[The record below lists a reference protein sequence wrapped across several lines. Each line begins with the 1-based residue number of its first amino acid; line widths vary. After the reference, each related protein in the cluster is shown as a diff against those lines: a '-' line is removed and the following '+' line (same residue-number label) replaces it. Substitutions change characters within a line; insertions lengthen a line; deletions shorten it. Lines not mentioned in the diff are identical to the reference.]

1 MDKNDTT
8 FGKFDTSNNTQP
20 ISETSSTISVG
31 STGSRI
37 NMNDNFNI
45 ISNATDGLRDTISSI
60 NNNHFHIEGFNEI
73 LSKLK
78 DVDQKIEGL
87 KNSQD
92 TTNSNDI
99 IQQMESAINNINTIK
114 NEIITSVSKQVQEIV
129 QTNKIQN
136 TEDYDN
142 IIQSVANSVSET
154 TNKLSQ
160 LQNTLQ
166 ETKQSVLD
174 STQQQI
180 KETNDVAQ
188 VHTQAM
194 NQATQDIKQT
204 ADSANTLSDAESRL
218 FEEVQTTLA
227 NIEQGTGATS
237 QLLDSVDELSK
248 TAVESIDN
256 QLIQSLQQFK
266 NDVKNDISSD
276 NFSENTLNNL
286 RGLVGNAK
294 SVMSA
299 ISSSLKANEDGS
311 NLSHIRATQELNI
324 KVANNVNNTLNQ
336 FASILEQQGNANSG
350 IADIV
355 KAIRQQL
362 TAFNNDF
369 KENNQ
374 SLISATNSAIQNAK
388 NAFVTAQQN
397 AIKPGTD
404 EYNSVSNAMATQSLA
419 SISFNDL
426 TTGANDA
433 LINLEYSQGKNN
445 PWYQYVTTGNLLG
458 NKTSLARGMENT
470 QREGFLASSRYSDL
484 VNNVM
489 SGNWNN
495 KQKAQGIAELA
506 KVNVSMGQ
514 SVLDTAKGMNLH
526 TGGGKNLNAEDKKVF
541 EAFTKQVDNAL
552 GNLTKT
558 INAIEDLDPE
568 NKSLKKLREEQK
580 ALLKLKQ
587 NADDAKESSSALS
600 NIFSDIASGVSK
612 LKNLLAG
619 GLSMLGLGA
628 LLSPM
633 VMLNKAI
640 GYETQEGQRRYAV
653 AMNDFSMGANLNQGR
668 INYIARDKDFE
679 YWKNT
684 NGMIKEGEFLNHYKT
699 LTQTVGGHY
708 NTDPNANMEDMAQL
722 TDNSFAWGKVFNVD
736 AGTIG
741 TFFKNTY
748 KDLGMSASEAT
759 QAMVNVGQ
767 AATSAGIPVKAYMT
781 MINNLSSNL
790 INHGVSARQVMSSM
804 NALINHS
811 HLRPEDA
818 SSMITEMA
826 GANEKMATDMNS
838 SAFFGMMAGQ
848 GGSPF
853 DLIVQGYKPYKA
865 NGRVDE
871 NYYPMMA
878 QRVMAEANLMGGI
891 GGDNALG
898 GIMYIDTL
906 MKRGFSQKNASML
919 QDAVSKGD
927 MSLVQDILK
936 KADEEKDG
944 GKQAYTE
951 AILDAKEKLKTAGD
965 QVSIFQKLETDLS
978 EAQKKLGW
986 AINEYLSGPLAKFR
1000 EGFAK
1005 ILNTLVTTVGEL
1017 MKAITDF
1024 MGKHKVGETVS
1035 DAVDTMSNH
1044 KVATG
1049 LGILGGATAAGA
1061 GVYGLKALGQKAL
1074 KSSPSVVKNIAK
1086 AGSHL
1091 GGKGAII
1098 SGGMALVA
1106 GAALVG
1112 GAGLSALV
1120 SMFTTGEAK
1129 VQTNN
1134 NAEQDLSDVQT
1145 IVDNLQNSTGYSPD
1159 SDGALQPSESNTYAK
1174 EHTGDENSYY
1184 YGTGWSED
1192 YSQIDPNL
1200 IDKKGNY
1207 NESLSNAEFINQSIA
1222 ERYGDE
1228 IENYKIANPN
1238 DVYVDANT
1246 GEATEDWE
1254 QREKN
1259 LDKTTL
1265 INNAGLIAGG
1275 TIAVPGAAALAVAK
1289 KYNLINKDRWDALNN
1304 VAKKGKWWSRFAKLG
1319 KFGGPLGAGI
1329 TLADEIINEFSDENS
1344 DNYSMGQHVAR
1355 VAFRG
1360 GGAIAG
1366 GLAGAKLGALAG
1378 SLVGP
1383 AGTIVGGFLGG
1394 TAGALIGGFA
1404 GEGLQNSSVGDAL
1417 GISDKSAIKTAHDS
1431 YAAKVKQ
1438 SASLYGDA
1446 TKSIVS
1452 SNDNRQKAAARALS
1466 EHGIKLEDLTNDQ
1479 EQYINN
1485 VYNDLKS
1492 RGLADEVAAF
1502 VAGLAAGTVADKQ
1515 KNDAEYAFNNDEIS
1529 KGKGMKKTAEVAANE
1544 WMTDEQKEQGFESLD
1559 PNELSGH
1566 DTTWSLKLGGM
1577 YLEDGGKDNNLSIEE
1592 KKQRLSLLGQIMGGT
1607 NAGSG
1612 EDKIANAIMND
1623 SDWTD
1628 IAGHLVSGPFRNGD
1642 RATIANIF
1650 QDSNLENFSDED
1662 INKAYNMAY
1671 NEVAYVSSTQNEDAI
1686 KKNME
1691 SIVSTTPNP
1700 KDVGDKMQLN
1710 KPNPPD
1716 NPHQD
1721 TQQTTSQN
1729 KDQTLESTYADA
1741 EKNIMNMQKQI
1752 GELAGLKDKELLNDR
1767 VATGQ
1772 LILDGSTALSSNG
1785 RMLSLRGLRDRFRA
1799 FSGVHDKDL
1808 FGVSLKNGAYSG
1820 DGKYLTNSGPSDIG
1834 KKMDKEQKVDFK
1846 AIKASSRYRMST
1858 EGYDGALQKMA
1869 EQYKSDH
1876 EQQEKTYAENRK
1888 RQEELNKEK
1897 QQMEM
1902 ASININNIVN
1912 NYFKNVPKPQAN
1924 NTASEEERN
1933 QAQALKEA

>member
-60 NNNHFHIEGFNEI
+60 NNNHFHVEGFNEI

-78 DVDQKIEGL
+78 DIDQKIEGL

-142 IIQSVANSVSET
+142 VIQSVANSVNET

-294 SVMSA
+294 AVMSA

-541 EAFTKQVDNAL
+541 EAFTKQVNNAL
-552 GNLTKT
+552 DNLTKT

-587 NADDAKESSSALS
+587 NADNAKESSSALS

-619 GLSMLGLGA
+619 GLSMLGRGA

-633 VMLNKAI
+633 AMLNKAI

-668 INYIARDKDFE
+668 INYVARDKDFE
-679 YWKNT
+679 YWKST

-708 NTDPNANMEDMAQL
+708 NTDPNANMEDMVQL

-804 NALINHS
+804 NALVNHS

-965 QVSIFQKLETDLS
+965 QVSIFQKLETDLA

-1074 KSSPSVVKNIAK
+1074 KSSPSVVQNIAK

-1106 GAALVG
+1106 GAALAG

-1145 IVDNLQNSTGYSPD
+1145 MVDNLQNPTGYSPD

-1228 IENYKIANPN
+1228 IDNYQITNPN
-1238 DVYVDANT
+1238 DYGVNATNGQRTSEWDKETQIYDNPEALLGTTALAGMGGLALFHQYNT
-1246 GEATEDWE
+1246 GAFSKANLNSKWTNFKGLSALKKMGSIGKKVLGPLGTIAGVTISELIGDNADKFSGTQKLARIGIQSATS
-1254 QREKN
+1254 
-1259 LDKTTL
+1259 LAGGALGGL
-1265 INNAGLIAGG
+1265 IGSAIGPMGTIAGG
-1275 TIAVPGAAALAVAK
+1275 V
-1289 KYNLINKDRWDALNN
+1289 
-1304 VAKKGKWWSRFAKLG
+1304 LG
-1319 KFGGPLGAGI
+1319 
-1329 TLADEIINEFSDENS
+1329 S
-1344 DNYSMGQHVAR
+1344 
-1355 VAFRG
+1355 
-1360 GGAIAG
+1360 
-1366 GLAGAKLGALAG
+1366 LAGDW
-1378 SLVGP
+1378 VGNK
-1383 AGTIVGGFLGG
+1383 IV
-1394 TAGALIGGFA
+1394 
-1404 GEGLQNSSVGDAL
+1404 NSSLGDSL

-1431 YAAKVKQ
+1431 YTDKVKQ

-1452 SNDNRQKAAARALS
+1452 SNDSRQKAAADALS
-1466 EHGIKLEDLTNDQ
+1466 KHGVKLEDLTNDQ
-1479 EQYINN
+1479 EQYIND

-1492 RGLADEVAAF
+1492 RGLSDEVAAF
-1502 VAGLAAGTVADKQ
+1502 VAGLATGDLNKKQ
-1515 KNDAEYAFNNDEIS
+1515 QNDAKYVEENDEVTYGNALHNYMINWKNNQVGTEGS
-1529 KGKGMKKTAEVAANE
+1529 DDYPSWE
-1544 WMTDEQKEQGFESLD
+1544 
-1559 PNELSGH
+1559 ELSNSSYLGKLRFADMAYH
-1566 DTTWSLKLGGM
+1566 GGIDDDNAETITSIFKNAGANNGNYEAYAEQLMNIEVMRDYWNNMSDSQKRAYQAQFGDFTDYPYSSQVYSILK
-1577 YLEDGGKDNNLSIEE
+1577 DGGYTAA
-1592 KKQRLSLLGQIMGGT
+1592 GQAM
-1607 NAGSG
+1607 
-1612 EDKIANAIMND
+1612 K
-1623 SDWTD
+1623 WV
-1628 IAGHLVSGPFRNGD
+1628 LK
-1642 RATIANIF
+1642 
-1650 QDSNLENFSDED
+1650 QDSELQDEILPAW
-1662 INKAYNMAY
+1662 INKDLQDRGI
-1671 NEVAYVSSTQNEDAI
+1671 TQ
-1686 KKNME
+1686 K
-1691 SIVSTTPNP
+1691 PNP
-1700 KDVGDKMQLN
+1700 EDVGDKMQLN
-1710 KPNPPD
+1710 KQNPPD

-1721 TQQTTSQN
+1721 ANTKPTTSQH

-1752 GELAGLKDKELLNDR
+1752 GELAGLQDKELLNDR

-1820 DGKYLTNSGPSDIG
+1820 DGKYLTNSGTFDIG

>member
-60 NNNHFHIEGFNEI
+60 NNNHFHVEGFNEI

-78 DVDQKIEGL
+78 DIDQKIEGL

-142 IIQSVANSVSET
+142 VIQSVANSVNET

-294 SVMSA
+294 AVMSA

-541 EAFTKQVDNAL
+541 EAFTKQVNNAL
-552 GNLTKT
+552 DNLTKT

-633 VMLNKAI
+633 AMLNKAI

-668 INYIARDKDFE
+668 INYVARDKDFE
-679 YWKNT
+679 YWKST

-708 NTDPNANMEDMAQL
+708 NTDPNANMEDMVQL

-804 NALINHS
+804 NALVNHS

-965 QVSIFQKLETDLS
+965 QVSIFQKLETDLA

-1005 ILNTLVTTVGEL
+1005 ILNTLVTTVGKL

-1074 KSSPSVVKNIAK
+1074 KSSPSVVQNIAK

-1106 GAALVG
+1106 GAALAG

-1145 IVDNLQNSTGYSPD
+1145 MVDNLQNPTGYSPD
-1159 SDGALQPSESNTYAK
+1159 SNGALQPSESNTYAK
-1174 EHTGDENSYY
+1174 EHAGDENSYY

-1228 IENYKIANPN
+1228 IDNYQITNPN
-1238 DVYVDANT
+1238 DYGVNATNGQRTSEWDKETQIYDNPEALLGTTALAGMGGLALFHQYNT
-1246 GEATEDWE
+1246 GAFSKANLNSKWTNFKGLSALKKIGSIGKKVLGPLGTIAGVTISELIGDNADKFSGTQKLARIGIQSATS
-1254 QREKN
+1254 
-1259 LDKTTL
+1259 LAGGALGGL
-1265 INNAGLIAGG
+1265 IGSAIGPMGTIAGG
-1275 TIAVPGAAALAVAK
+1275 V
-1289 KYNLINKDRWDALNN
+1289 
-1304 VAKKGKWWSRFAKLG
+1304 LG
-1319 KFGGPLGAGI
+1319 
-1329 TLADEIINEFSDENS
+1329 S
-1344 DNYSMGQHVAR
+1344 
-1355 VAFRG
+1355 
-1360 GGAIAG
+1360 
-1366 GLAGAKLGALAG
+1366 LAGDW
-1378 SLVGP
+1378 VGNK
-1383 AGTIVGGFLGG
+1383 IV
-1394 TAGALIGGFA
+1394 
-1404 GEGLQNSSVGDAL
+1404 NSSLGDSL

-1431 YAAKVKQ
+1431 YTDKVKQ

-1452 SNDNRQKAAARALS
+1452 SNDSRQKAAADALS
-1466 EHGIKLEDLTNDQ
+1466 KHGVKLEDLTNDQ
-1479 EQYINN
+1479 EQYIND

-1492 RGLADEVAAF
+1492 RGLSDEVAAF
-1502 VAGLAAGTVADKQ
+1502 VAGLATGDLNKKQ
-1515 KNDAEYAFNNDEIS
+1515 QNDAKYVEENDEVTYGNALHNYMINYKNNQVGTEGS
-1529 KGKGMKKTAEVAANE
+1529 DDYPSWE
-1544 WMTDEQKEQGFESLD
+1544 
-1559 PNELSGH
+1559 ELSNDSYLGKLRFADMAYH
-1566 DTTWSLKLGGM
+1566 GGIDDDNAETITSIFKNAGANNGNYEAYAEQLMKTEVMRDYWNNMSDSQKRAYQAQFGDFTDYTYSSQVYSILK
-1577 YLEDGGKDNNLSIEE
+1577 DGGYTAAGQAMKWAL
-1592 KKQRLSLLGQIMGGT
+1592 KQDSELQ
-1607 NAGSG
+1607 
-1612 EDKIANAIMND
+1612 DKILPA
-1623 SDWTD
+1623 W
-1628 IAGHLVSGPFRNGD
+1628 
-1642 RATIANIF
+1642 
-1650 QDSNLENFSDED
+1650 
-1662 INKAYNMAY
+1662 INKDLQDRGI
-1671 NEVAYVSSTQNEDAI
+1671 TQ
-1686 KKNME
+1686 K
-1691 SIVSTTPNP
+1691 PNP
-1700 KDVGDKMQLN
+1700 EDVGDKMQLN
-1710 KPNPPD
+1710 KQNPPD

-1721 TQQTTSQN
+1721 TNTKPTTSQH

-1752 GELAGLKDKELLNDR
+1752 GELAGLQDKELLNDR

-1820 DGKYLTNSGPSDIG
+1820 DGKYLTNSGTFDIG

>member
-60 NNNHFHIEGFNEI
+60 NNNHFHVEGFNEI

-78 DVDQKIEGL
+78 DIDQKIEGL

-142 IIQSVANSVSET
+142 IIQSVANSVNET

-294 SVMSA
+294 AVMSA

-388 NAFVTAQQN
+388 NAFVTSQQN

-541 EAFTKQVDNAL
+541 EAFTKQVNNAL
-552 GNLTKT
+552 DNLTKT

-633 VMLNKAI
+633 AMLNKAI

-668 INYIARDKDFE
+668 INYVARDKDFE
-679 YWKNT
+679 YWKST

-708 NTDPNANMEDMAQL
+708 NTDPNANMEDMVQL

-804 NALINHS
+804 NALVNHS

-965 QVSIFQKLETDLS
+965 QVSIFQKLETDLA

-1005 ILNTLVTTVGEL
+1005 ILNTLVTTVGKL

-1074 KSSPSVVKNIAK
+1074 KSSPSVVQNIAK

-1106 GAALVG
+1106 GAALAG

-1145 IVDNLQNSTGYSPD
+1145 MVDNLQNPTGYSPD

-1174 EHTGDENSYY
+1174 EHAGDENSYY

-1228 IENYKIANPN
+1228 IDNYQITNPN
-1238 DVYVDANT
+1238 DYGVNATNGQRTSEWDKETQIYDNPEALLGTTALAGMGGLALFHQYNT
-1246 GEATEDWE
+1246 GAFSKANLNSKWTNFKGLSALKKMGSIGKKVLGPLGTIAGVTISELIGDNADKFSGTQKLARIGIQSATS
-1254 QREKN
+1254 
-1259 LDKTTL
+1259 LAGGALGGL
-1265 INNAGLIAGG
+1265 IGSAIGPMGTIAGG
-1275 TIAVPGAAALAVAK
+1275 V
-1289 KYNLINKDRWDALNN
+1289 
-1304 VAKKGKWWSRFAKLG
+1304 LG
-1319 KFGGPLGAGI
+1319 
-1329 TLADEIINEFSDENS
+1329 S
-1344 DNYSMGQHVAR
+1344 
-1355 VAFRG
+1355 
-1360 GGAIAG
+1360 
-1366 GLAGAKLGALAG
+1366 LAGDW
-1378 SLVGP
+1378 VGNK
-1383 AGTIVGGFLGG
+1383 IV
-1394 TAGALIGGFA
+1394 
-1404 GEGLQNSSVGDAL
+1404 NSSLGDSL

-1431 YAAKVKQ
+1431 YTDKVKQ

-1452 SNDNRQKAAARALS
+1452 SNDSRQKAAADALS
-1466 EHGIKLEDLTNDQ
+1466 KHGVKLEDLTNDQ
-1479 EQYINN
+1479 EQYIND

-1492 RGLADEVAAF
+1492 RGLSDEVAAF
-1502 VAGLAAGTVADKQ
+1502 VAGLATGDLNKKQ
-1515 KNDAEYAFNNDEIS
+1515 QNDAKYVEENDEVTYGNALHNYMINYKNNQVGTEGS
-1529 KGKGMKKTAEVAANE
+1529 DDYPSWE
-1544 WMTDEQKEQGFESLD
+1544 
-1559 PNELSGH
+1559 ELSNDSYLGKLRFADMAYH
-1566 DTTWSLKLGGM
+1566 GGIDDDNAETITSIFKNAGANNGNYEAYAEQLMKTEVMRDYWNNMSDSQKRAYQAQFGDFTDYTYSSQVYSILK
-1577 YLEDGGKDNNLSIEE
+1577 DGGYTAAGQAMKWAL
-1592 KKQRLSLLGQIMGGT
+1592 KQDSELQ
-1607 NAGSG
+1607 
-1612 EDKIANAIMND
+1612 DKILPA
-1623 SDWTD
+1623 W
-1628 IAGHLVSGPFRNGD
+1628 
-1642 RATIANIF
+1642 
-1650 QDSNLENFSDED
+1650 
-1662 INKAYNMAY
+1662 INKDLQDRGI
-1671 NEVAYVSSTQNEDAI
+1671 TQ
-1686 KKNME
+1686 K
-1691 SIVSTTPNP
+1691 PNP
-1700 KDVGDKMQLN
+1700 EDVGDKMQLN
-1710 KPNPPD
+1710 KQNPPD

-1721 TQQTTSQN
+1721 ANTKPTTSQH

-1752 GELAGLKDKELLNDR
+1752 GELAGLQDKELLNDR

-1820 DGKYLTNSGPSDIG
+1820 DGKYLTNSGTFDIG

>member
-8 FGKFDTSNNTQP
+8 FGKFDTSNTQP

-60 NNNHFHIEGFNEI
+60 NNNHFHVEGFNEI

-142 IIQSVANSVSET
+142 IIQSVANSVNET

-633 VMLNKAI
+633 AMLNKAI

-668 INYIARDKDFE
+668 INYVARDKDFE

-722 TDNSFAWGKVFNVD
+722 TDNSFAWGKVLNVD

-804 NALINHS
+804 NALVNHS

-965 QVSIFQKLETDLS
+965 QVSIFQKLETDLA

-1106 GAALVG
+1106 GAALAG

-1145 IVDNLQNSTGYSPD
+1145 IVDNLQNPTGYSPD

-1174 EHTGDENSYY
+1174 EHAGDENSYY

-1228 IENYKIANPN
+1228 IDNYQITNPN
-1238 DVYVDANT
+1238 DYGVNATNGQRTSEWDKRLANWDKETQIYNNPEALLGTTALAGMGGLALFHQYNT
-1246 GEATEDWE
+1246 GAFSKANLNSKWTNFKGLSALKKIGSIGKKVLGPLGIVAGTTISELIGDNADKFSGTQKLARIGIQSATS
-1254 QREKN
+1254 
-1259 LDKTTL
+1259 LAGGALGGL
-1265 INNAGLIAGG
+1265 IGSAIGPMGTIAGG
-1275 TIAVPGAAALAVAK
+1275 V
-1289 KYNLINKDRWDALNN
+1289 
-1304 VAKKGKWWSRFAKLG
+1304 LG
-1319 KFGGPLGAGI
+1319 
-1329 TLADEIINEFSDENS
+1329 S
-1344 DNYSMGQHVAR
+1344 
-1355 VAFRG
+1355 
-1360 GGAIAG
+1360 
-1366 GLAGAKLGALAG
+1366 LAGDW
-1378 SLVGP
+1378 VGNK
-1383 AGTIVGGFLGG
+1383 IV
-1394 TAGALIGGFA
+1394 
-1404 GEGLQNSSVGDAL
+1404 NSSLGDSL

-1431 YAAKVKQ
+1431 YTDKVKQ

-1452 SNDNRQKAAARALS
+1452 SNDSRQKAAADALS
-1466 EHGIKLEDLTNDQ
+1466 KHGVKLEDLTNDQ
-1479 EQYINN
+1479 EQYIND

-1502 VAGLAAGTVADKQ
+1502 VAGLATGDLNKKQ
-1515 KNDAEYAFNNDEIS
+1515 QNDAKYVEEHDEVTYGNALHNYMINYKNNQVGTEGSDDYPSWE
-1529 KGKGMKKTAEVAANE
+1529 
-1544 WMTDEQKEQGFESLD
+1544 
-1559 PNELSGH
+1559 ELSNDSYLGKLRFADMAYH
-1566 DTTWSLKLGGM
+1566 GGIDDDNAETITSIFKNAGANKGNYEAYAEQLMKTEVMRDYWNNMSDSQKRAYQAQFGDFTDYMYSSQVYSILK
-1577 YLEDGGKDNNLSIEE
+1577 DGGYTAAGQAMKWAL
-1592 KKQRLSLLGQIMGGT
+1592 KQDSELQ
-1607 NAGSG
+1607 
-1612 EDKIANAIMND
+1612 DKILPA
-1623 SDWTD
+1623 W
-1628 IAGHLVSGPFRNGD
+1628 
-1642 RATIANIF
+1642 
-1650 QDSNLENFSDED
+1650 
-1662 INKAYNMAY
+1662 INKDLQDRGI
-1671 NEVAYVSSTQNEDAI
+1671 TQ
-1686 KKNME
+1686 K
-1691 SIVSTTPNP
+1691 PNP
-1700 KDVGDKMQLN
+1700 EDVGDKMQLN

-1721 TQQTTSQN
+1721 TNTKPTTSQH

-1820 DGKYLTNSGPSDIG
+1820 DGKYLTNSGTFDIG

>member
-60 NNNHFHIEGFNEI
+60 NNNHFHVEGFNEI

-78 DVDQKIEGL
+78 DIDQKIEGL

-142 IIQSVANSVSET
+142 VIQSVANSVNET

-294 SVMSA
+294 AVMSA

-541 EAFTKQVDNAL
+541 EAFTKQVNNAL
-552 GNLTKT
+552 DNLTKT

-633 VMLNKAI
+633 AMLNKAI

-668 INYIARDKDFE
+668 INYVARDKDFE
-679 YWKNT
+679 YWKST

-708 NTDPNANMEDMAQL
+708 NTDPNANMEDMVQL

-804 NALINHS
+804 NALVNHS

-965 QVSIFQKLETDLS
+965 QVSIFQKLETDLA

-1005 ILNTLVTTVGEL
+1005 ILNTLVTTVGKL

-1074 KSSPSVVKNIAK
+1074 KSSPSVVQNIAK

-1106 GAALVG
+1106 GAALAG

-1145 IVDNLQNSTGYSPD
+1145 MVDNLQNPTGYSPD
-1159 SDGALQPSESNTYAK
+1159 SNGALQPSESNTYAK
-1174 EHTGDENSYY
+1174 EHAGDENSYY

-1228 IENYKIANPN
+1228 IDNYQITNPN
-1238 DVYVDANT
+1238 DYGVNATNGQRTSEWDKETQIYDNPEALLGTTALAGMGGLALFHQYNT
-1246 GEATEDWE
+1246 GAFSKANLNSKWTNFKGLSALKKIGSIGKKVLGPLGTIAGVTISELIGDNADKFSGTQKLARIGIQSATS
-1254 QREKN
+1254 
-1259 LDKTTL
+1259 LAGGALGGL
-1265 INNAGLIAGG
+1265 IGSAIGPMGTIAGG
-1275 TIAVPGAAALAVAK
+1275 V
-1289 KYNLINKDRWDALNN
+1289 
-1304 VAKKGKWWSRFAKLG
+1304 LG
-1319 KFGGPLGAGI
+1319 
-1329 TLADEIINEFSDENS
+1329 S
-1344 DNYSMGQHVAR
+1344 
-1355 VAFRG
+1355 
-1360 GGAIAG
+1360 
-1366 GLAGAKLGALAG
+1366 LAGDW
-1378 SLVGP
+1378 VGNK
-1383 AGTIVGGFLGG
+1383 IV
-1394 TAGALIGGFA
+1394 
-1404 GEGLQNSSVGDAL
+1404 NSSLGDSL

-1431 YAAKVKQ
+1431 YTDKVKQ

-1452 SNDNRQKAAARALS
+1452 SNDSRQKAAADALS
-1466 EHGIKLEDLTNDQ
+1466 KHGVKLEDLTNDQ
-1479 EQYINN
+1479 EQYIND

-1492 RGLADEVAAF
+1492 RGLSDEVAAF
-1502 VAGLAAGTVADKQ
+1502 VAGLATGDLNKKQ
-1515 KNDAEYAFNNDEIS
+1515 QNDAKYVEENDEVTYGNALHNYMINYKNNQVGTEGS
-1529 KGKGMKKTAEVAANE
+1529 DDYPSWE
-1544 WMTDEQKEQGFESLD
+1544 
-1559 PNELSGH
+1559 ELSNDSYLGKLRFADMAYH
-1566 DTTWSLKLGGM
+1566 GGIDDDNAETITSIFKNAGANNGNYEAYAEQLMKTEVMRDYWNNMSDSQKRAYQAQFGDFTDYTYSSQVYSILK
-1577 YLEDGGKDNNLSIEE
+1577 DGGYTAAGQAMKWAL
-1592 KKQRLSLLGQIMGGT
+1592 KQDSELQ
-1607 NAGSG
+1607 
-1612 EDKIANAIMND
+1612 DKILPA
-1623 SDWTD
+1623 W
-1628 IAGHLVSGPFRNGD
+1628 
-1642 RATIANIF
+1642 
-1650 QDSNLENFSDED
+1650 
-1662 INKAYNMAY
+1662 INKDLQDRGI
-1671 NEVAYVSSTQNEDAI
+1671 TQ
-1686 KKNME
+1686 K
-1691 SIVSTTPNP
+1691 PNP
-1700 KDVGDKMQLN
+1700 EDVGDKMQLN
-1710 KPNPPD
+1710 KQNPPD

-1721 TQQTTSQN
+1721 TNTKPTTSQH

-1820 DGKYLTNSGPSDIG
+1820 DGKYLTNSGTFDIG

>member
-60 NNNHFHIEGFNEI
+60 NNNHFHVEGFNEI

-78 DVDQKIEGL
+78 DIDQKIEGL

-142 IIQSVANSVSET
+142 IIQSVANSVNET

-204 ADSANTLSDAESRL
+204 ANSANTLSDAESRL

-294 SVMSA
+294 AVMSA

-541 EAFTKQVDNAL
+541 EAFTKQVNNAL
-552 GNLTKT
+552 DNLTKT

-587 NADDAKESSSALS
+587 NADNAKESSSALS

-633 VMLNKAI
+633 AMLNKAI

-668 INYIARDKDFE
+668 INYVARDKDFE
-679 YWKNT
+679 YWKST

-708 NTDPNANMEDMAQL
+708 NTDPNANMEDMVQL

-804 NALINHS
+804 NALVNHS

-1005 ILNTLVTTVGEL
+1005 ILNTLVTTVGKL

-1074 KSSPSVVKNIAK
+1074 KSSPSVVQNIAK

-1106 GAALVG
+1106 GAALAG

-1145 IVDNLQNSTGYSPD
+1145 MVDNLQNPTGYSPD

-1174 EHTGDENSYY
+1174 EHAGDENSYY

-1222 ERYGDE
+1222 EQYGDE
-1228 IENYKIANPN
+1228 IDNYQITNPN
-1238 DVYVDANT
+1238 DYGVNATNGQRTSEWDKETQIYNNPEALLGTTALAGMGGLALFHQYNT
-1246 GEATEDWE
+1246 GAFSKANLNSKWTNFKGLSALKKMGSIGKKVLGPLGTIAGVTISELIGDNADKFSGTQKLARIGIQSATS
-1254 QREKN
+1254 
-1259 LDKTTL
+1259 LAGGALGGL
-1265 INNAGLIAGG
+1265 IGSAIGPMGTIAGG
-1275 TIAVPGAAALAVAK
+1275 V
-1289 KYNLINKDRWDALNN
+1289 
-1304 VAKKGKWWSRFAKLG
+1304 LG
-1319 KFGGPLGAGI
+1319 
-1329 TLADEIINEFSDENS
+1329 S
-1344 DNYSMGQHVAR
+1344 
-1355 VAFRG
+1355 
-1360 GGAIAG
+1360 
-1366 GLAGAKLGALAG
+1366 LAGDW
-1378 SLVGP
+1378 VGNK
-1383 AGTIVGGFLGG
+1383 IV
-1394 TAGALIGGFA
+1394 
-1404 GEGLQNSSVGDAL
+1404 NSSLGDSL

-1431 YAAKVKQ
+1431 YTDKVKQ

-1452 SNDNRQKAAARALS
+1452 SNDSRQKAAADALS
-1466 EHGIKLEDLTNDQ
+1466 KHGVKLEDLTNDQ
-1479 EQYINN
+1479 EQYIND

-1492 RGLADEVAAF
+1492 RGLSDEVAAF
-1502 VAGLAAGTVADKQ
+1502 VAGLATGDLNKKQ
-1515 KNDAEYAFNNDEIS
+1515 QNDAKYVEENDEVTYGNALHNYMINYKNNQVGTEGS
-1529 KGKGMKKTAEVAANE
+1529 DDYPSWE
-1544 WMTDEQKEQGFESLD
+1544 
-1559 PNELSGH
+1559 ELSNDSYLGKLRFADMAYH
-1566 DTTWSLKLGGM
+1566 GGIDDDNAETITSIFKNAGANNGNYEAYAEQLMNIEVMRDYWNNMSDSQKRAYQAQFGDFTDYPYSSQVYSILK
-1577 YLEDGGKDNNLSIEE
+1577 DGGYTAA
-1592 KKQRLSLLGQIMGGT
+1592 GQAM
-1607 NAGSG
+1607 
-1612 EDKIANAIMND
+1612 K
-1623 SDWTD
+1623 WV
-1628 IAGHLVSGPFRNGD
+1628 LK
-1642 RATIANIF
+1642 
-1650 QDSNLENFSDED
+1650 QDSELQDEILPAW
-1662 INKAYNMAY
+1662 INKDLQDRGI
-1671 NEVAYVSSTQNEDAI
+1671 TQ
-1686 KKNME
+1686 K
-1691 SIVSTTPNP
+1691 PNP
-1700 KDVGDKMQLN
+1700 EDVGDKMQLN
-1710 KPNPPD
+1710 KQNPPD

-1721 TQQTTSQN
+1721 ANTKPTTSQH

-1752 GELAGLKDKELLNDR
+1752 GELAGLQDKELLNDR

-1820 DGKYLTNSGPSDIG
+1820 DGKYLTNSGTFDIG

>member
-1 MDKNDTT
+1 
-8 FGKFDTSNNTQP
+8 
-20 ISETSSTISVG
+20 
-31 STGSRI
+31 
-37 NMNDNFNI
+37 
-45 ISNATDGLRDTISSI
+45 
-60 NNNHFHIEGFNEI
+60 
-73 LSKLK
+73 
-78 DVDQKIEGL
+78 
-87 KNSQD
+87 
-92 TTNSNDI
+92 
-99 IQQMESAINNINTIK
+99 
-114 NEIITSVSKQVQEIV
+114 
-129 QTNKIQN
+129 
-136 TEDYDN
+136 
-142 IIQSVANSVSET
+142 
-154 TNKLSQ
+154 
-160 LQNTLQ
+160 
-166 ETKQSVLD
+166 
-174 STQQQI
+174 
-180 KETNDVAQ
+180 
-188 VHTQAM
+188 
-194 NQATQDIKQT
+194 
-204 ADSANTLSDAESRL
+204 
-218 FEEVQTTLA
+218 
-227 NIEQGTGATS
+227 
-237 QLLDSVDELSK
+237 
-248 TAVESIDN
+248 
-256 QLIQSLQQFK
+256 
-266 NDVKNDISSD
+266 
-276 NFSENTLNNL
+276 
-286 RGLVGNAK
+286 
-294 SVMSA
+294 
-299 ISSSLKANEDGS
+299 
-311 NLSHIRATQELNI
+311 
-324 KVANNVNNTLNQ
+324 
-336 FASILEQQGNANSG
+336 
-350 IADIV
+350 
-355 KAIRQQL
+355 
-362 TAFNNDF
+362 
-369 KENNQ
+369 
-374 SLISATNSAIQNAK
+374 
-388 NAFVTAQQN
+388 
-397 AIKPGTD
+397 
-404 EYNSVSNAMATQSLA
+404 MATQSLA

-541 EAFTKQVDNAL
+541 EAFTKQVNNAL
-552 GNLTKT
+552 DNLTKT

-633 VMLNKAI
+633 AMLNKAI

-668 INYIARDKDFE
+668 INYVARDKDFE
-679 YWKNT
+679 YWKST

-804 NALINHS
+804 NALVNHS

-965 QVSIFQKLETDLS
+965 QVSIFQKLETDLA

-1005 ILNTLVTTVGEL
+1005 ILNTLVTTVGKL

-1061 GVYGLKALGQKAL
+1061 GVYGLKALGKKAL
-1074 KSSPSVVKNIAK
+1074 KSSPSVIQNIAK

-1106 GAALVG
+1106 GAALAG

-1145 IVDNLQNSTGYSPD
+1145 MVDNLQNPTGYSPD

-1228 IENYKIANPN
+1228 IDNYQITNPN
-1238 DVYVDANT
+1238 DYGVNATNGQRTSEWDERLANWDKETKIYDNPEALLGTTALAGMGGLALFHQYNT
-1246 GEATEDWE
+1246 GAFSKANLNSKWTNFKGLSALKKIGSIGKKGLGPLGTIAGVTISELIGDNADKFSGTQKLARIGIQSATS
-1254 QREKN
+1254 
-1259 LDKTTL
+1259 LAGGALGGL
-1265 INNAGLIAGG
+1265 IGSAIGPMGTIAGG
-1275 TIAVPGAAALAVAK
+1275 V
-1289 KYNLINKDRWDALNN
+1289 
-1304 VAKKGKWWSRFAKLG
+1304 LG
-1319 KFGGPLGAGI
+1319 
-1329 TLADEIINEFSDENS
+1329 S
-1344 DNYSMGQHVAR
+1344 
-1355 VAFRG
+1355 
-1360 GGAIAG
+1360 
-1366 GLAGAKLGALAG
+1366 LAGDW
-1378 SLVGP
+1378 VGNK
-1383 AGTIVGGFLGG
+1383 IV
-1394 TAGALIGGFA
+1394 
-1404 GEGLQNSSVGDAL
+1404 NSSLGDSL

-1431 YAAKVKQ
+1431 YTDKVKQ

-1452 SNDNRQKAAARALS
+1452 SNDSRQKAAADALS
-1466 EHGIKLEDLTNDQ
+1466 KHGVKLEDLTNDQ
-1479 EQYINN
+1479 EQYIND

-1492 RGLADEVAAF
+1492 RGLSDEVAAF
-1502 VAGLAAGTVADKQ
+1502 VAGLATGDLNKKQ
-1515 KNDAEYAFNNDEIS
+1515 QNDAKYVEEHDEVTYGNALHNYMINYKNNQVGTEGSDDYPSWE
-1529 KGKGMKKTAEVAANE
+1529 
-1544 WMTDEQKEQGFESLD
+1544 
-1559 PNELSGH
+1559 ELSNDSYLGKLRFADMAYH
-1566 DTTWSLKLGGM
+1566 GGIDDDNAETITSIFKNAGANKGNYEAYAEQLMKTEVMRDYWNNMSDSQKRAYQAQFGDFTDYMYSSQVYSILK
-1577 YLEDGGKDNNLSIEE
+1577 DGGYTAAGQAMKWAL
-1592 KKQRLSLLGQIMGGT
+1592 KQDSELQ
-1607 NAGSG
+1607 
-1612 EDKIANAIMND
+1612 DKILPA
-1623 SDWTD
+1623 W
-1628 IAGHLVSGPFRNGD
+1628 
-1642 RATIANIF
+1642 
-1650 QDSNLENFSDED
+1650 
-1662 INKAYNMAY
+1662 INKDLQDRGI
-1671 NEVAYVSSTQNEDAI
+1671 TQ
-1686 KKNME
+1686 K
-1691 SIVSTTPNP
+1691 PNP
-1700 KDVGDKMQLN
+1700 EDVGDKMQLN

-1721 TQQTTSQN
+1721 TNTKPTTSQH

-1820 DGKYLTNSGPSDIG
+1820 DGKYLTNSGTFDIG

>member
-60 NNNHFHIEGFNEI
+60 NNNHFHVEGFNEI

-78 DVDQKIEGL
+78 DIDQKIEGL

-99 IQQMESAINNINTIK
+99 MQQMESAINNINTIK

-142 IIQSVANSVSET
+142 IIQSVANSVNET

-266 NDVKNDISSD
+266 NDVKNDVSSD

-294 SVMSA
+294 AVMSA

-388 NAFVTAQQN
+388 NAFVTSQQN

-458 NKTSLARGMENT
+458 NKTSLARGMENA

-541 EAFTKQVDNAL
+541 EAFTKQVNNAL
-552 GNLTKT
+552 DNLTKT

-587 NADDAKESSSALS
+587 NADNAKESSSALS

-633 VMLNKAI
+633 AMLNKAI

-668 INYIARDKDFE
+668 INYVARDKDFE
-679 YWKNT
+679 YWKST

-708 NTDPNANMEDMAQL
+708 NTDPNANMEDMVQL

-804 NALINHS
+804 NALVNHS

-965 QVSIFQKLETDLS
+965 QVSIFQKLETDLA

-1061 GVYGLKALGQKAL
+1061 GVYGLKALGKKAL
-1074 KSSPSVVKNIAK
+1074 KSSPSVVQNIAK

-1106 GAALVG
+1106 GAALAG

-1145 IVDNLQNSTGYSPD
+1145 MVDNLQNPTGYSPD

-1228 IENYKIANPN
+1228 IDNYQITNPN
-1238 DVYVDANT
+1238 DYGVNATNGQRTSEWDKETKIYDNPEALLGTTALAGMGGLALFHQYNT
-1246 GEATEDWE
+1246 GAFSKANLNSKWTNFKGLSALKKMGSIGKKVLGPLGTIAGVTISELIGDNADKFSGTQKLARIGIQSATS
-1254 QREKN
+1254 
-1259 LDKTTL
+1259 LAGGALGGL
-1265 INNAGLIAGG
+1265 IGSAIGPMGTIAGG
-1275 TIAVPGAAALAVAK
+1275 V
-1289 KYNLINKDRWDALNN
+1289 
-1304 VAKKGKWWSRFAKLG
+1304 LG
-1319 KFGGPLGAGI
+1319 
-1329 TLADEIINEFSDENS
+1329 S
-1344 DNYSMGQHVAR
+1344 
-1355 VAFRG
+1355 
-1360 GGAIAG
+1360 
-1366 GLAGAKLGALAG
+1366 LAGDW
-1378 SLVGP
+1378 VGNK
-1383 AGTIVGGFLGG
+1383 IV
-1394 TAGALIGGFA
+1394 
-1404 GEGLQNSSVGDAL
+1404 NSSLGDSL

-1431 YAAKVKQ
+1431 YTDKVKQ

-1452 SNDNRQKAAARALS
+1452 SNDSRQKAAADALS
-1466 EHGIKLEDLTNDQ
+1466 KHGVKLEDLTNDQ
-1479 EQYINN
+1479 EQYIND

-1492 RGLADEVAAF
+1492 RGLSDEVAAF
-1502 VAGLAAGTVADKQ
+1502 VAGLATGDLNKKQ
-1515 KNDAEYAFNNDEIS
+1515 QNDAKYVEENDEVTYGNALHNYMINYKNNQVGTEGS
-1529 KGKGMKKTAEVAANE
+1529 DDYPSWE
-1544 WMTDEQKEQGFESLD
+1544 
-1559 PNELSGH
+1559 ELSNDSYLGKLRFADMAYH
-1566 DTTWSLKLGGM
+1566 GGIDDDNAETITSIFKNAGANNGNYEAYAEQLMKTEVMRDYWNNMSDSQKRAYQAQFGDFTDYTYSSQVYSILK
-1577 YLEDGGKDNNLSIEE
+1577 DGGYTAAGQAMKWAL
-1592 KKQRLSLLGQIMGGT
+1592 KQDSELQ
-1607 NAGSG
+1607 
-1612 EDKIANAIMND
+1612 DKILPA
-1623 SDWTD
+1623 W
-1628 IAGHLVSGPFRNGD
+1628 
-1642 RATIANIF
+1642 
-1650 QDSNLENFSDED
+1650 
-1662 INKAYNMAY
+1662 INKDLQDRGI
-1671 NEVAYVSSTQNEDAI
+1671 TQ
-1686 KKNME
+1686 K
-1691 SIVSTTPNP
+1691 PNP
-1700 KDVGDKMQLN
+1700 EDVGDKMQLN
-1710 KPNPPD
+1710 KQNPPD

-1721 TQQTTSQN
+1721 ANTKPTTSQH

-1820 DGKYLTNSGPSDIG
+1820 DGKYLTNSGTFDIG

>member
-60 NNNHFHIEGFNEI
+60 NNNHFHVEGFNEI
-73 LSKLK
+73 LLKLK

-142 IIQSVANSVSET
+142 IIQSVANSVNET

-294 SVMSA
+294 AVMSA

-541 EAFTKQVDNAL
+541 EAFTKQVNNAL
-552 GNLTKT
+552 DNLTKT

-633 VMLNKAI
+633 AMLNKAI

-679 YWKNT
+679 YWKST

-708 NTDPNANMEDMAQL
+708 NTDPNANMEDMVQL
-722 TDNSFAWGKVFNVD
+722 TDNSFAWGKVLNVD

-804 NALINHS
+804 NALVNHS

-965 QVSIFQKLETDLS
+965 QVSIFQKLETDLA

-1074 KSSPSVVKNIAK
+1074 KSSPSVVQNIAK

-1106 GAALVG
+1106 GAALAG

-1145 IVDNLQNSTGYSPD
+1145 TVDNLQNPTGYSPD

-1228 IENYKIANPN
+1228 IDNYQITNPN
-1238 DVYVDANT
+1238 DYGVNVTNGQRTSEWDERLANWDKETRIYDNPEALLGTTALAGMGGLALFHQYNT
-1246 GEATEDWE
+1246 GAFSKANLNSKWTNFKGLSALKKIGSIGKKVLGPLGTVAGVTISELIGDNADKFSGTQKLARIGIQSATS
-1254 QREKN
+1254 
-1259 LDKTTL
+1259 LAGGALGGL
-1265 INNAGLIAGG
+1265 IGSAIGPMGTIAGG
-1275 TIAVPGAAALAVAK
+1275 V
-1289 KYNLINKDRWDALNN
+1289 
-1304 VAKKGKWWSRFAKLG
+1304 LG
-1319 KFGGPLGAGI
+1319 
-1329 TLADEIINEFSDENS
+1329 S
-1344 DNYSMGQHVAR
+1344 
-1355 VAFRG
+1355 
-1360 GGAIAG
+1360 
-1366 GLAGAKLGALAG
+1366 LAGDW
-1378 SLVGP
+1378 VGNK
-1383 AGTIVGGFLGG
+1383 IV
-1394 TAGALIGGFA
+1394 
-1404 GEGLQNSSVGDAL
+1404 NSSLGDSL

-1431 YAAKVKQ
+1431 YTDKVKQ

-1452 SNDNRQKAAARALS
+1452 SNDSRQKAAADALS
-1466 EHGIKLEDLTNDQ
+1466 KHGVKLEDLTNDQ
-1479 EQYINN
+1479 ERYIND

-1492 RGLADEVAAF
+1492 RGLSDEVAAF
-1502 VAGLAAGTVADKQ
+1502 VAGLATGDLNKKQ
-1515 KNDAEYAFNNDEIS
+1515 QNDAKYVEEHDEVTYGNALHNYMINYKNNQVGTEGSDDYPSWE
-1529 KGKGMKKTAEVAANE
+1529 
-1544 WMTDEQKEQGFESLD
+1544 
-1559 PNELSGH
+1559 ELSNDSYLGKLRFADMAYH
-1566 DTTWSLKLGGM
+1566 GGIDDDNAETITSIFKNAGANKGNYEAYAEQLMKTEVMRDYWNNMSDSQKRAYQAQFGDFTDYMYSSQVYSILK
-1577 YLEDGGKDNNLSIEE
+1577 DGGYTAAGQAMKWAL
-1592 KKQRLSLLGQIMGGT
+1592 KQDSELQ
-1607 NAGSG
+1607 
-1612 EDKIANAIMND
+1612 DKILPA
-1623 SDWTD
+1623 W
-1628 IAGHLVSGPFRNGD
+1628 
-1642 RATIANIF
+1642 
-1650 QDSNLENFSDED
+1650 
-1662 INKAYNMAY
+1662 INKDLQDRGI
-1671 NEVAYVSSTQNEDAI
+1671 TQ
-1686 KKNME
+1686 K
-1691 SIVSTTPNP
+1691 PNP
-1700 KDVGDKMQLN
+1700 EDVGDKMQLN

-1721 TQQTTSQN
+1721 TNMKPTTSQH

-1820 DGKYLTNSGPSDIG
+1820 DGKYLTNSGTFDIG

>member
-8 FGKFDTSNNTQP
+8 FGKFDTSNTQP

-60 NNNHFHIEGFNEI
+60 NNNHFHVEGFNEI

-142 IIQSVANSVSET
+142 IIQSVANSVNET

-299 ISSSLKANEDGS
+299 ISSSSKANEDGS

-633 VMLNKAI
+633 AMLNKAI

-722 TDNSFAWGKVFNVD
+722 TENSFAWGKVLNVD

-804 NALINHS
+804 NALVNHS

-965 QVSIFQKLETDLS
+965 QVSIFQKLETDLA

-1106 GAALVG
+1106 GAALAG

-1145 IVDNLQNSTGYSPD
+1145 IVDNLQNPTGYSPD

-1174 EHTGDENSYY
+1174 EHAGDENSYY

-1228 IENYKIANPN
+1228 IDNYQITNPN
-1238 DVYVDANT
+1238 DYGVNVTNGQRTSEWDKRLADLDKETQRYNNPVALLGTTALAGMGGLALFHQYNT
-1246 GEATEDWE
+1246 GAFSKANLNSKWTNFKGLSALKKIGSIGKKVLGPLGIVAGTTISELIGDNADKFSGTQKLARIGIQSATS
-1254 QREKN
+1254 
-1259 LDKTTL
+1259 LAGGALGGL
-1265 INNAGLIAGG
+1265 IGSAIGPMGTIAGG
-1275 TIAVPGAAALAVAK
+1275 V
-1289 KYNLINKDRWDALNN
+1289 
-1304 VAKKGKWWSRFAKLG
+1304 LG
-1319 KFGGPLGAGI
+1319 
-1329 TLADEIINEFSDENS
+1329 S
-1344 DNYSMGQHVAR
+1344 
-1355 VAFRG
+1355 
-1360 GGAIAG
+1360 
-1366 GLAGAKLGALAG
+1366 LAGDW
-1378 SLVGP
+1378 VGNK
-1383 AGTIVGGFLGG
+1383 IV
-1394 TAGALIGGFA
+1394 
-1404 GEGLQNSSVGDAL
+1404 NSSLGDSL

-1431 YAAKVKQ
+1431 YTDKVKQ

-1452 SNDNRQKAAARALS
+1452 SNDNRQKAAADALS
-1466 EHGIKLEDLTNDQ
+1466 KHGVKLEDLTNDQ
-1479 EQYINN
+1479 EKYIND

-1502 VAGLAAGTVADKQ
+1502 VAGLATGTVADKQ

-1628 IAGHLVSGPFRNGD
+1628 IVGHLVSGPFRNGD

-1691 SIVSTTPNP
+1691 SVVSTTPNP

-1721 TQQTTSQN
+1721 TNTKPTTSQH

-1820 DGKYLTNSGPSDIG
+1820 DGKYLTNSGTFDIG

>member
-60 NNNHFHIEGFNEI
+60 NNNHFHVEGFNEI

-142 IIQSVANSVSET
+142 VIQSVANSVNET

-294 SVMSA
+294 AVMSA

-541 EAFTKQVDNAL
+541 EAFTKQVNNAL
-552 GNLTKT
+552 DNLTKT

-587 NADDAKESSSALS
+587 NADNAKESSSALS

-633 VMLNKAI
+633 AMLNKAI

-668 INYIARDKDFE
+668 INYVARDKDFE
-679 YWKNT
+679 YWKST

-708 NTDPNANMEDMAQL
+708 NTDPNANMEDMVQL

-804 NALINHS
+804 NALVNHS

-965 QVSIFQKLETDLS
+965 QVSIFQKLETDLA

-1005 ILNTLVTTVGEL
+1005 ILNTLVTTVGKL

-1074 KSSPSVVKNIAK
+1074 KSSPSVVQNIAK

-1106 GAALVG
+1106 GAALAG

-1145 IVDNLQNSTGYSPD
+1145 MVDNLQNPTGYSPD
-1159 SDGALQPSESNTYAK
+1159 SDGTLQPSESNTYAK
-1174 EHTGDENSYY
+1174 EHAGDENSYY

-1228 IENYKIANPN
+1228 IDNYQITNPN
-1238 DVYVDANT
+1238 DYGVNATNGQRTSEWDERLANWDKETKIYDNPEALLGTTALAGMGGLALFHQYNT
-1246 GEATEDWE
+1246 GAFSKANLNSKWTNFKGLSALKKMGSIGKKVLGPLGTIAGVTISELIGDNADKFSGTQKLARIGIQSATS
-1254 QREKN
+1254 
-1259 LDKTTL
+1259 LAGGALGGL
-1265 INNAGLIAGG
+1265 IGSAIGPMGTIAGG
-1275 TIAVPGAAALAVAK
+1275 V
-1289 KYNLINKDRWDALNN
+1289 
-1304 VAKKGKWWSRFAKLG
+1304 LG
-1319 KFGGPLGAGI
+1319 
-1329 TLADEIINEFSDENS
+1329 S
-1344 DNYSMGQHVAR
+1344 
-1355 VAFRG
+1355 
-1360 GGAIAG
+1360 
-1366 GLAGAKLGALAG
+1366 LAGDW
-1378 SLVGP
+1378 VGNK
-1383 AGTIVGGFLGG
+1383 IV
-1394 TAGALIGGFA
+1394 
-1404 GEGLQNSSVGDAL
+1404 NSSLGDSL

-1431 YAAKVKQ
+1431 YTDKVKQ

-1452 SNDNRQKAAARALS
+1452 SNDSRQKAAADALS
-1466 EHGIKLEDLTNDQ
+1466 KHGVKLEDLTNDQ
-1479 EQYINN
+1479 EQYIND

-1492 RGLADEVAAF
+1492 RGLSDEVAAF
-1502 VAGLAAGTVADKQ
+1502 VAGLATGDLNKKQ
-1515 KNDAEYAFNNDEIS
+1515 QNDAKYVEENDEVTYGNALHNYMINYKNNQVGTEGS
-1529 KGKGMKKTAEVAANE
+1529 DDYPSWE
-1544 WMTDEQKEQGFESLD
+1544 
-1559 PNELSGH
+1559 ELSNDSYLGKLRFADMAYH
-1566 DTTWSLKLGGM
+1566 GGIDDDNAETITSIFKNAGANNGNYEAYAEQLMKTEVMRDYWNNMSDSQKRAYQAQFGDFTDYTYSSQVYSILK
-1577 YLEDGGKDNNLSIEE
+1577 DGGYTAAGQAMKWAL
-1592 KKQRLSLLGQIMGGT
+1592 KQDSELQ
-1607 NAGSG
+1607 
-1612 EDKIANAIMND
+1612 DKILPA
-1623 SDWTD
+1623 W
-1628 IAGHLVSGPFRNGD
+1628 
-1642 RATIANIF
+1642 
-1650 QDSNLENFSDED
+1650 
-1662 INKAYNMAY
+1662 INKDLQDRGI
-1671 NEVAYVSSTQNEDAI
+1671 TQ
-1686 KKNME
+1686 K
-1691 SIVSTTPNP
+1691 PNP
-1700 KDVGDKMQLN
+1700 EDVGDKMQLN

-1721 TQQTTSQN
+1721 TNTKPTTSQH

-1820 DGKYLTNSGPSDIG
+1820 DGKYLTNSGTFDIG

-1924 NTASEEERN
+1924 NTDSEEERN

>member
-8 FGKFDTSNNTQP
+8 FGKFDTSNTQP

-60 NNNHFHIEGFNEI
+60 NNNHFHVEGFNEI

-142 IIQSVANSVSET
+142 IIQSVANSVNET

-350 IADIV
+350 ITDIV

-541 EAFTKQVDNAL
+541 EAFTKQVNNAL
-552 GNLTKT
+552 DNLTKT

-633 VMLNKAI
+633 AMLNKAI

-668 INYIARDKDFE
+668 INYVARDKDFE

-708 NTDPNANMEDMAQL
+708 NTDPNANMEDMVQL

-804 NALINHS
+804 NALVNHS

-965 QVSIFQKLETDLS
+965 QVSIFQKLETDLA

-1074 KSSPSVVKNIAK
+1074 KSSPSVVQNIAK

-1106 GAALVG
+1106 GAALAG

-1145 IVDNLQNSTGYSPD
+1145 IVDNLQNPTGYSPD

-1228 IENYKIANPN
+1228 IDNYQITNPN
-1238 DVYVDANT
+1238 DYGVNVTN
-1246 GEATEDWE
+1246 G
-1254 QREKN
+1254 QRTSEWDKRLAN
-1259 LDKTTL
+1259 LDKETQIYNNPEALLGTTALAGMGGLALFHQYNTGAFSKANLNSKWTNFKGLSALKKIGSIGKKVLGPLGIVAGTTISEL
-1265 INNAGLIAGG
+1265 IGDNADKFSGTQKLARIGIQSATSLAGGALGGLIGSAIGPMGTIAGG
-1275 TIAVPGAAALAVAK
+1275 V
-1289 KYNLINKDRWDALNN
+1289 
-1304 VAKKGKWWSRFAKLG
+1304 LG
-1319 KFGGPLGAGI
+1319 
-1329 TLADEIINEFSDENS
+1329 S
-1344 DNYSMGQHVAR
+1344 
-1355 VAFRG
+1355 
-1360 GGAIAG
+1360 
-1366 GLAGAKLGALAG
+1366 LAGDW
-1378 SLVGP
+1378 VGNK
-1383 AGTIVGGFLGG
+1383 IV
-1394 TAGALIGGFA
+1394 
-1404 GEGLQNSSVGDAL
+1404 NSSLGDSL

-1431 YAAKVKQ
+1431 YTDKVKQ

-1452 SNDNRQKAAARALS
+1452 SNDSRQKAAADALS
-1466 EHGIKLEDLTNDQ
+1466 KHGVKLEDLTNDQ

-1502 VAGLAAGTVADKQ
+1502 VAGLATGDLNKKQ
-1515 KNDAEYAFNNDEIS
+1515 QNDAKYVEENDEVTYGNALHNYMINYKNNQVGTEGS
-1529 KGKGMKKTAEVAANE
+1529 DDYPSWE
-1544 WMTDEQKEQGFESLD
+1544 
-1559 PNELSGH
+1559 ELSNDSYLGKLRFADMAYH
-1566 DTTWSLKLGGM
+1566 GGIDDDNAETITSILKNAGANNGNYEDYAEQLMKIEVMRDYWNNMSDSQKRAYQAQFGDFTD
-1577 YLEDGGKDNNLSIEE
+1577 YPYSSQVYSILKDGGYTAAGQAMKWVL
-1592 KKQRLSLLGQIMGGT
+1592 KQDSELQ
-1607 NAGSG
+1607 
-1612 EDKIANAIMND
+1612 DKILPA
-1623 SDWTD
+1623 W
-1628 IAGHLVSGPFRNGD
+1628 
-1642 RATIANIF
+1642 
-1650 QDSNLENFSDED
+1650 
-1662 INKAYNMAY
+1662 INKDLQDRGI
-1671 NEVAYVSSTQNEDAI
+1671 TQ
-1686 KKNME
+1686 K
-1691 SIVSTTPNP
+1691 PNP
-1700 KDVGDKMQLN
+1700 EDVGDKMQLN

-1721 TQQTTSQN
+1721 TNTKPTTSQH

-1820 DGKYLTNSGPSDIG
+1820 DGKYLTNSGTFDIG

>member
-60 NNNHFHIEGFNEI
+60 NNNHFHVEGFNEI

-78 DVDQKIEGL
+78 DIDQKIEGL

-142 IIQSVANSVSET
+142 VIQSVANSVNET

-294 SVMSA
+294 AVMSA

-541 EAFTKQVDNAL
+541 EAFTKQVNNAL
-552 GNLTKT
+552 DNLTKT

-587 NADDAKESSSALS
+587 NADNAKESSSALS

-633 VMLNKAI
+633 AMLNKAI

-668 INYIARDKDFE
+668 INYVARDKDFE
-679 YWKNT
+679 YWKST

-708 NTDPNANMEDMAQL
+708 NTDPNANMEDMVQL

-804 NALINHS
+804 NALVNHS

-965 QVSIFQKLETDLS
+965 QVSIFQKLETDLA

-1074 KSSPSVVKNIAK
+1074 KSSPSVVQNIAK

-1106 GAALVG
+1106 GAALAG

-1145 IVDNLQNSTGYSPD
+1145 MVDNLQNPTGYSPD

-1228 IENYKIANPN
+1228 IDNYQITNPN
-1238 DVYVDANT
+1238 DYGVNATNGQRTSEWDKETQIYDNPEALLGTTALAGMGGLALFHQYNT
-1246 GEATEDWE
+1246 GAFSKANLNSKWTNFKGLSALKKMGSIGKKVLGPLGTIAGVTISELIGDNADKFSGTQKLARIGIQSATS
-1254 QREKN
+1254 
-1259 LDKTTL
+1259 LAGGALGGL
-1265 INNAGLIAGG
+1265 IGSAIGPMGTIAGG
-1275 TIAVPGAAALAVAK
+1275 V
-1289 KYNLINKDRWDALNN
+1289 
-1304 VAKKGKWWSRFAKLG
+1304 LG
-1319 KFGGPLGAGI
+1319 
-1329 TLADEIINEFSDENS
+1329 S
-1344 DNYSMGQHVAR
+1344 
-1355 VAFRG
+1355 
-1360 GGAIAG
+1360 
-1366 GLAGAKLGALAG
+1366 LAGDW
-1378 SLVGP
+1378 VGNK
-1383 AGTIVGGFLGG
+1383 IV
-1394 TAGALIGGFA
+1394 
-1404 GEGLQNSSVGDAL
+1404 NSSLGDSL

-1431 YAAKVKQ
+1431 YTDKVKQ

-1452 SNDNRQKAAARALS
+1452 SNDSRQKAAADALS
-1466 EHGIKLEDLTNDQ
+1466 KHGVKLEDLTNDQ
-1479 EQYINN
+1479 EQYIND

-1492 RGLADEVAAF
+1492 RGLSDEVAAF
-1502 VAGLAAGTVADKQ
+1502 VAGLATGDLNKKQ
-1515 KNDAEYAFNNDEIS
+1515 QNDAKYVEENDEVTYGNALHNYMINWKNNQVGTEGS
-1529 KGKGMKKTAEVAANE
+1529 DDYPSWE
-1544 WMTDEQKEQGFESLD
+1544 
-1559 PNELSGH
+1559 ELSNSSYLGKLRFADMAYH
-1566 DTTWSLKLGGM
+1566 GGIDDDNAETITSIFKNAGANNGNYEAYAEQLMNIEVMRDYWNNMSDSQKRAYQAQFGDFTDYPYSSQVYSILK
-1577 YLEDGGKDNNLSIEE
+1577 DGGYTAA
-1592 KKQRLSLLGQIMGGT
+1592 GQAM
-1607 NAGSG
+1607 
-1612 EDKIANAIMND
+1612 K
-1623 SDWTD
+1623 WV
-1628 IAGHLVSGPFRNGD
+1628 LK
-1642 RATIANIF
+1642 
-1650 QDSNLENFSDED
+1650 QDSELQDEILPAW
-1662 INKAYNMAY
+1662 INKDLQDRGI
-1671 NEVAYVSSTQNEDAI
+1671 TQ
-1686 KKNME
+1686 K
-1691 SIVSTTPNP
+1691 PNP
-1700 KDVGDKMQLN
+1700 EDVGDKMQLN
-1710 KPNPPD
+1710 KQNPPD

-1721 TQQTTSQN
+1721 ANTKPTTSQH

-1752 GELAGLKDKELLNDR
+1752 GELAGLQDKELLNDR

-1820 DGKYLTNSGPSDIG
+1820 DGKYLTNSGTFDIG

>member
-8 FGKFDTSNNTQP
+8 FGKFDTSNTQP

-60 NNNHFHIEGFNEI
+60 NNNHFHVEGFNEI

-142 IIQSVANSVSET
+142 IIQSVANSVNET

-294 SVMSA
+294 AVMSA

-336 FASILEQQGNANSG
+336 FASILEQQDNANSG

-633 VMLNKAI
+633 AMLNKAI

-668 INYIARDKDFE
+668 INYVARDKDFE

-722 TDNSFAWGKVFNVD
+722 TDNSFAWGKVLNVD

-804 NALINHS
+804 NALVNHS

-1005 ILNTLVTTVGEL
+1005 ILNTLVTTVGKL

-1106 GAALVG
+1106 GAALAG

-1145 IVDNLQNSTGYSPD
+1145 TVDNLQNPTGYSPD

-1174 EHTGDENSYY
+1174 EHAGDENSYY

-1228 IENYKIANPN
+1228 IDNYQITNPN
-1238 DVYVDANT
+1238 DYGVNVTNGQRTSEWDKRLANWDKETQIYNNPEALLGTTALAGMGGLALFHQYNT
-1246 GEATEDWE
+1246 GAFSKANLNSKWTNFKGLSALKKIGSIGKKVLGPLGIVAGTTISELIGDNADKFSGTQKLARIGIKSATS
-1254 QREKN
+1254 
-1259 LDKTTL
+1259 LAGGALGGL
-1265 INNAGLIAGG
+1265 IGSAIGPMGTIAGG
-1275 TIAVPGAAALAVAK
+1275 V
-1289 KYNLINKDRWDALNN
+1289 
-1304 VAKKGKWWSRFAKLG
+1304 LG
-1319 KFGGPLGAGI
+1319 
-1329 TLADEIINEFSDENS
+1329 S
-1344 DNYSMGQHVAR
+1344 
-1355 VAFRG
+1355 
-1360 GGAIAG
+1360 
-1366 GLAGAKLGALAG
+1366 LAGDW
-1378 SLVGP
+1378 VGNK
-1383 AGTIVGGFLGG
+1383 IV
-1394 TAGALIGGFA
+1394 
-1404 GEGLQNSSVGDAL
+1404 NSSLGDSL

-1431 YAAKVKQ
+1431 YTDKVKQ

-1452 SNDNRQKAAARALS
+1452 SNDSRQKAAADALS
-1466 EHGIKLEDLTNDQ
+1466 KHGVKLEDLTNDQ
-1479 EQYINN
+1479 ERYIND

-1502 VAGLAAGTVADKQ
+1502 VAGLATGDLNKKQ
-1515 KNDAEYAFNNDEIS
+1515 QNDAKYVEEHDEVTYGNALHNYMINYKNNQVGTEGSDDYPSWE
-1529 KGKGMKKTAEVAANE
+1529 
-1544 WMTDEQKEQGFESLD
+1544 
-1559 PNELSGH
+1559 ELSNDRYLGKLRFADMAYH
-1566 DTTWSLKLGGM
+1566 GGIDDDNAETITSIFKNAGANKDDYESYAEQLMKTEVMRDYWNNMSDSQKRAYQAQFGDFTDYMYSSQVYSILK
-1577 YLEDGGKDNNLSIEE
+1577 DGGYTAAGQAMKWAL
-1592 KKQRLSLLGQIMGGT
+1592 KQDSELQ
-1607 NAGSG
+1607 
-1612 EDKIANAIMND
+1612 DKILPA
-1623 SDWTD
+1623 W
-1628 IAGHLVSGPFRNGD
+1628 
-1642 RATIANIF
+1642 
-1650 QDSNLENFSDED
+1650 
-1662 INKAYNMAY
+1662 INKDLQDRGI
-1671 NEVAYVSSTQNEDAI
+1671 TQ
-1686 KKNME
+1686 K
-1691 SIVSTTPNP
+1691 PNP
-1700 KDVGDKMQLN
+1700 EDVGDKMQLN

-1721 TQQTTSQN
+1721 TNTKPTTSQH

-1820 DGKYLTNSGPSDIG
+1820 DGKYLTNSGTFDIG

>member
-8 FGKFDTSNNTQP
+8 FGKFDTSNTQP

-60 NNNHFHIEGFNEI
+60 NNNHFHVEGFNEI

-142 IIQSVANSVSET
+142 IIQSVANSVNET

-350 IADIV
+350 ITDIV

-458 NKTSLARGMENT
+458 NKTSLAKGMENT

-541 EAFTKQVDNAL
+541 EAFTKQVNNAL
-552 GNLTKT
+552 DNLTKT

-633 VMLNKAI
+633 AMLNKAI

-804 NALINHS
+804 NALVNHS

-965 QVSIFQKLETDLS
+965 QVSIFQKLETDLA

-1061 GVYGLKALGQKAL
+1061 GVYGLKALGRKAL
-1074 KSSPSVVKNIAK
+1074 KSSPSVVQNIAK

-1106 GAALVG
+1106 GAALAG

-1145 IVDNLQNSTGYSPD
+1145 IVDNLQNPTGYSPD

-1174 EHTGDENSYY
+1174 EHAGDENSYY
-1184 YGTGWSED
+1184 YGAGWSED

-1228 IENYKIANPN
+1228 IDNYQITNPDDYGVNATNGQRTSEWDKRLANWDKETQIYDNPEALLGTTALAGMGGLALFHQ
-1238 DVYVDANT
+1238 YNT
-1246 GEATEDWE
+1246 GAFSKANLNSKWTNFKGLSALKKIGSIGKKVLGPLGIVAGTTISELIGDNADKFSGTQKLARIGIQSATS
-1254 QREKN
+1254 
-1259 LDKTTL
+1259 LAGGALGGL
-1265 INNAGLIAGG
+1265 IGSAIGPMGTIAGG
-1275 TIAVPGAAALAVAK
+1275 V
-1289 KYNLINKDRWDALNN
+1289 
-1304 VAKKGKWWSRFAKLG
+1304 LG
-1319 KFGGPLGAGI
+1319 
-1329 TLADEIINEFSDENS
+1329 S
-1344 DNYSMGQHVAR
+1344 
-1355 VAFRG
+1355 
-1360 GGAIAG
+1360 
-1366 GLAGAKLGALAG
+1366 LAGDW
-1378 SLVGP
+1378 VGNK
-1383 AGTIVGGFLGG
+1383 IV
-1394 TAGALIGGFA
+1394 
-1404 GEGLQNSSVGDAL
+1404 NSSLGDSL

-1431 YAAKVKQ
+1431 YTDKVKQ

-1452 SNDNRQKAAARALS
+1452 SNDSRQKAAADALS
-1466 EHGIKLEDLTNDQ
+1466 KHGVKLEDLTNDQ

-1492 RGLADEVAAF
+1492 RGLSDEVAAF
-1502 VAGLAAGTVADKQ
+1502 VAGLATGDLNKKQ
-1515 KNDAEYAFNNDEIS
+1515 QNDAKYVEEHDEVTYGNALHNYMINYKNNQVGTEGSDDYPSWE
-1529 KGKGMKKTAEVAANE
+1529 
-1544 WMTDEQKEQGFESLD
+1544 
-1559 PNELSGH
+1559 ELSNDSYLGKLRFADMAYH
-1566 DTTWSLKLGGM
+1566 GGIDDDNAETITSIFKNAGANKGNYEAYAEQLMKTEVMRDYWNNMSDSQKRAYQAQFGDFTDYMYSSQVYSILK
-1577 YLEDGGKDNNLSIEE
+1577 DGGYTAAGQAMKWAL
-1592 KKQRLSLLGQIMGGT
+1592 KQDSELQ
-1607 NAGSG
+1607 
-1612 EDKIANAIMND
+1612 DKILPA
-1623 SDWTD
+1623 W
-1628 IAGHLVSGPFRNGD
+1628 
-1642 RATIANIF
+1642 
-1650 QDSNLENFSDED
+1650 
-1662 INKAYNMAY
+1662 INKDLQDRGI
-1671 NEVAYVSSTQNEDAI
+1671 TQ
-1686 KKNME
+1686 K
-1691 SIVSTTPNP
+1691 PNP
-1700 KDVGDKMQLN
+1700 EDVGDKMQLN

-1721 TQQTTSQN
+1721 TNTKPTTSQH

-1820 DGKYLTNSGPSDIG
+1820 DGKYLTNSGTFDIG

-1902 ASININNIVN
+1902 ANININNIVN

>member
-8 FGKFDTSNNTQP
+8 FGKFDTSNTQP

-60 NNNHFHIEGFNEI
+60 NNNHFHVEGFNEI

-142 IIQSVANSVSET
+142 IIQSVANSVNET

-633 VMLNKAI
+633 AMLNKAI

-722 TDNSFAWGKVFNVD
+722 TENSFAWGKVLNVD

-804 NALINHS
+804 NALVNHS

-965 QVSIFQKLETDLS
+965 QVSIFQKLETDLA

-1106 GAALVG
+1106 GAALAG

-1145 IVDNLQNSTGYSPD
+1145 IVDNLQNPTGYSPD

-1174 EHTGDENSYY
+1174 EHAGDENSYY

-1228 IENYKIANPN
+1228 IDNYQITNPN
-1238 DVYVDANT
+1238 DYGVNVTNGQRTSEWDKRLADLDKETQRYNNPVALLGTTALAGMGGLALFHQYNT
-1246 GEATEDWE
+1246 GAFSKANLNSKWTNFKGLSALKKIGSIGKKVLGPLGIVAGTTISELIGDNADKFSGTQKLARIGIQSATS
-1254 QREKN
+1254 
-1259 LDKTTL
+1259 LAGGALGGL
-1265 INNAGLIAGG
+1265 IGSAIGPMGTIAGG
-1275 TIAVPGAAALAVAK
+1275 V
-1289 KYNLINKDRWDALNN
+1289 
-1304 VAKKGKWWSRFAKLG
+1304 LG
-1319 KFGGPLGAGI
+1319 
-1329 TLADEIINEFSDENS
+1329 S
-1344 DNYSMGQHVAR
+1344 
-1355 VAFRG
+1355 
-1360 GGAIAG
+1360 
-1366 GLAGAKLGALAG
+1366 LAGDW
-1378 SLVGP
+1378 VGNK
-1383 AGTIVGGFLGG
+1383 IV
-1394 TAGALIGGFA
+1394 
-1404 GEGLQNSSVGDAL
+1404 NSSLGDSL

-1431 YAAKVKQ
+1431 YTDKVKQ

-1452 SNDNRQKAAARALS
+1452 SNDNRQKAAADALS
-1466 EHGIKLEDLTNDQ
+1466 KHGVKLEDLTNDQ
-1479 EQYINN
+1479 EKYIND

-1502 VAGLAAGTVADKQ
+1502 VAGLATGTVADKQ

-1628 IAGHLVSGPFRNGD
+1628 IVGHLVSGPFRNGD

-1691 SIVSTTPNP
+1691 SVVSTTPNP

-1721 TQQTTSQN
+1721 TNTKPTTSQH

-1820 DGKYLTNSGPSDIG
+1820 DGKYLTNSGTFDIG